1 MSKSYEQIN
10 ERIRSGKAVVYTAE
24 EVIDLVR
31 EKGAE
36 RAAEEVDVVTTGTF
50 GAMCSSGAFMNFGHS
65 SPPIRMTDI
74 RLNGVAVDG
83 GLAAVDTYI
92 GATAT
97 VPGEK
102 AGYGG
107 AHVIEDFI
115 AGKRIHLQ
123 ATGPG
128 TDCYVR
134 KSIDTYISLDDVNDA
149 YLYNP
154 RNCYQN
160 YGVATNTSERTIYTY
175 MGKLLPKMKNASY
188 SSAGQ
193 LSPLL
198 NDPHLETIGMG
209 TRIFLGGGEGY
220 VTWPGT
226 QYKTNIEEVNG
237 VPVAGC
243 RTLALIGD
251 MKQMDRR
258 YVRGLDI
265 TGYGVSI
272 ALGIGIPIPI
282 LNKDIMQRCAISDD
296 MIFADMVDYSQPVNR
311 PPMARYSYAQ
321 LRSGRIDFEGKTI
334 RTSSMSSY
342 SGARQV
348 ATELKDWIEHGEF
361 LLNQPCMSFPSDVSL
376 KKLQERGC

>member
-1 MSKSYEQIN
+1 MSKTYEQIN

-24 EVIDLVR
+24 EVIGLVR

-50 GAMCSSGAFMNFGHS
+50 GAMCSSGAFVNFGHA
-65 SPPIRMTDI
+65 SPAIRMTDI
-74 RLNGVAVDG
+74 RLNDVLVDG
-83 GLAAVDTYI
+83 GLAAVDTFI

-97 VPGEK
+97 VPGQK

-107 AHVIEDFI
+107 AHVIEDLI
-115 AGKRIHLQ
+115 ARKSIHLH
-123 ATGPG
+123 ASGPG

-134 KSIDTYISLDDVNDA
+134 KEIDTWITIDDINDA

-160 YGVATNTSERTIYTY
+160 YGVATNTSDRTIYTY
-175 MGKLLPKMKNASY
+175 MGKLLPRMKNATY

-220 VTWPGT
+220 VVWPGT
-226 QYKTNIEEVNG
+226 QYKTDVEEVNG
-237 VPVAGC
+237 VPVGGS

-251 MKQMDRR
+251 MRQMDARF
-258 YVRGLDI
+258 VRGLDI
-265 TGYGVSI
+265 TGYGTSMAV
-272 ALGIGIPIPI
+272 GVGIPIPV
-282 LNKDIMQRCAISDD
+282 LNSGIIRRCAISDEE
-296 MIFADMVDYSQPVNR
+296 IFSDMVDYSQPVDR

-321 LRSGRIDFEGKTI
+321 LRSGKVDYDGRTV
-334 RTSSMSSY
+334 RTSSLSSY
-342 SGARQV
+342 SGARKV
-348 ATELKDWIEHGEF
+348 ASILKDWIEHGEF
-361 LLNQPCMSFPSDVSL
+361 TLNRPVTEFPKEARL
-376 KKLQERGC
+376 NRLRERGC